1 MFIFLLYLILLRGGI
16 DGLNLVRGFQSQV
29 LIRCRKVQGLLLSI
43 GSADRVLGSSRLN
56 LDIICRHLEI
66 LFGMQSLLEL
76 DVC

>member
-1 MFIFLLYLILLRGGI
+1 MLRGGI
-16 DGLNLVRGFQSQV
+16 DGLNLGRGFRSQV

-56 LDIICRHLEI
+56 LDIICHHLEI